1 MKTLKI
7 GMLALFIVLGNIVW
21 AQQPSPSQNQG
32 TPKSPEER
40 ATMRSKKLT
49 QQLGLSADQEKSVY
63 NYALQQAQQQDA
75 DRAKFDGDRE
85 AMRNAR
91 KQGSH
96 TFETNVGQ
104 VLNADQ
110 KTKYE
115 QLKQEEKEKRQ
126 QGGGPRGGRGGEE

>member
-7 GMLALFIVLGNIVW
+7 GILALFMAFGNLVW
-21 AQQPSPSQNQG
+21 AQQPASQNQNASK
-32 TPKSPEER
+32 TPEER
-40 ATMRSKKLT
+40 ATMHSKKLT
-49 QQLGLSADQEKSVY
+49 QQLSLTADQEKSVY

-75 DRAKFDGDRE
+75 DRAKFNGDRE
-85 AMRNAR
+85 GMRNAR
-91 KQGSH
+91 KQSMQ

-104 VLNADQ
+104 VLTADQ

-126 QGGGPRGGRGGEE
+126 NGGQRGGE